1 MLLRWAARQ
10 AALTGRS
17 TEEVLREAGILDAR
31 SERALRD
38 REVPL
43 STYLR
48 NRKGRSEQED

>member
-43 STYLR
+43 TTYLR